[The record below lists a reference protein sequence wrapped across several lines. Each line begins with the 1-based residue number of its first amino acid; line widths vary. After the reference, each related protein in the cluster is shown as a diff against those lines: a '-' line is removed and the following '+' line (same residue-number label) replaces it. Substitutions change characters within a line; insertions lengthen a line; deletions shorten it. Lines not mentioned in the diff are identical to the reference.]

1 MQVSDLTPDEV
12 EVIRQ
17 RRAKRQA
24 QSDARDFQLLVIAT
38 AHRFAEWSARS
49 GYGLTFSTFANQFEY
64 QDTDAKEVY
73 AAVERIMNAAA
84 PQ

>member
-17 RRAKRQA
+17 RRAKQQA
-24 QSDARDFQLLVIAT
+24 QSDARDFQLLAIAT

-49 GYGLTFSTFANQFEY
+49 GCGLTFSTFVNQFEY
-64 QDTDAKEVY
+64 MHTDAKEVY
-73 AAVERIMNAAA
+73 EAVERIMNAAM
-84 PQ
+84 PR